1 MSGKKSNRKVIAVL
15 LVMVLL
21 AAALLGGM
29 IWFMMNHFFVGGRA
43 YSNQAQT
50 LDLQDR
56 SLTVEEYEEICRK
69 LPDSEIRWSIP
80 FQNASYPDDTTRLS
94 VRDLTDSDL
103 AMLAYFTELKEVDA
117 VGCRDYDQL
126 QKLKEQYPDV
136 AVSYTVSIG
145 GKDYPQNAREV
156 VCNDLSEEEIALMAY
171 LPELRHVD
179 ASGCQDHQRIGA
191 LMESH
196 PDLEVSYQVQLL
208 GQTFTEK
215 DTAATFDKPD
225 VAALMEGLAW
235 LPALETVHL
244 VEPDAAAETLLQLMQ
259 TYPEVT
265 ITWDKTVLG
274 TTFNSSATE
283 YDLSGFSLLEGRRTG
298 WTEFGADE
306 AETARLTQIVEEAMA
321 YFPNAE
327 KVILPAYRLHN
338 ETMSAFREK
347 MRPEYK
353 TVWTVYVT
361 KKPVRTDQEVIH
373 SSAYAVCFIDNQSQD
388 LIYCEDAI
396 VVDIGHSYVSD
407 ISWVRGMPKLKYL
420 ILTHNWVRDL
430 TPLNTCKNL
439 VYLELFWN
447 DHVIDYSP
455 ILGCTA
461 LEDLNIS
468 ATFADT
474 EPLYEMTWLKNLWAN
489 CKGITAAEDAAL
501 KEALPNTTVMT
512 TGGSYTTGGWRQV
525 QGYYDM
531 RDIMGLPYNT
541 W

>member
-1 MSGKKSNRKVIAVL
+1 MSGKKSGRKVIVIL
-15 LVMVLL
+15 LVLVLL

-29 IWFMMNHFFVGGRA
+29 VWFMMSHFFVGGKA
-43 YSNQAQT
+43 YPNQAES
-50 LDLQDR
+50 LDLRGQR
-56 SLTVEEYEEICRK
+56 LSVEEYEEICRT
-69 LPDSEIRWSIP
+69 LPACEIRWSIP
-80 FQNASYPDDTTRLS
+80 FQNESYPDDTTELS
-94 VRDLTDSDL
+94 VRELSDRDL
-103 AMLAYFTELKEVDA
+103 AMLSYFTRLKAVDA
-117 VGCRDYDQL
+117 VGCTDYDAL

-145 GKDYPQNAREV
+145 GKDYPQDAREV

-171 LPELRHVD
+171 LPELRYVD

-208 GQTFTEK
+208 GQTFTEA
-215 DTAATFDKPD
+215 DTSVTFRNPD
-225 VAALMEGLAW
+225 VDALMEGLAW
-235 LPALETVHL
+235 LPAMEKVHL
-244 VEPDAAAETLLQLMQ
+244 VEPAASAEKLAQMMQ
-259 TYPEVT
+259 MYPQVT
-265 ITWDKTVLG
+265 FTWDKTVLG
-274 TTFNSSATE
+274 VTFNSSATE
-283 YDLSGFSLLEGRRTG
+283 YDLSGLSLLEGRTTG
-298 WTEFGADE
+298 WTEFPADE
-306 AETARLTQIVEEAMA
+306 AETTRLTQIVEEAMA

-361 KKPVRTDQEVIH
+361 KKQVRTDQEVIH
-373 SSAYAVCFIDNQSQD
+373 SSAYAVCFIDEQSQD
-388 LIYCEDAI
+388 LVYCEDAI
-396 VVDIGHSYVSD
+396 VVDIGHSYVKD
-407 ISWVRGMPKLKYL
+407 ISWLRGMPKLKYL
-420 ILTHNWVRDL
+420 ILTHNWVKDL
-430 TPLNTCKNL
+430 TPVSNCKNL

-447 DHVIDYSP
+447 DYIPDYSP

-468 ATFADT
+468 GTFADID
-474 EPLYEMTWLKNLWAN
+474 PLYEMTWLKNLWAN
-489 CKGITAAEDAAL
+489 CKGITPAQDAAL